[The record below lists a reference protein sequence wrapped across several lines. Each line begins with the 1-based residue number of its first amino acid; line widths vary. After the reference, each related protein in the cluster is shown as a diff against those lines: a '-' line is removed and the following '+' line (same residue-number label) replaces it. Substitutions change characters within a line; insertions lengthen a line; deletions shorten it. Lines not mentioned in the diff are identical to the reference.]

1 MDKSIFVGI
10 IDNMNYD
17 MGEVEVV
24 SAFQN
29 KEDAEKWKAEPLTK
43 KELRKFG
50 RYANKF
56 IQEIPF
62 VKGT

>member
-1 MDKSIFVGI
+1 
-10 IDNMNYD
+10 MNYD